1 MNNPS
6 TDFDI
11 TLKEIKYLSPRVS
24 YGIEIIFVINGEI
37 TVETDSRIYVLKE
50 KDVLVINRNEL
61 YQIIGK
67 SNNTVLL
74 LTISDFYI
82 DQFYDEYRKSRFEC
96 FSQEVDIGREELL
109 NNIRKLMIQ
118 LMISYSRKEES
129 YRIEIQSYL
138 CDILLNLIRGF
149 KKKGGVYEQLDT
161 DDYRLAQMIEYL
173 EKNYYQAITLEEM
186 AKKFYLSSAY
196 LSRYFKQK
204 MGMGFSRYLM
214 NIRLVV
220 SLSGYTFCL
229 IIGHFIWKRMD
240 LITTFVF
247 TGGMRNIAV
256 GVVVASTYFPPKVV
270 LPVVFG
276 MLFQQVLASQFSKVL
291 EKYQEKFFPKVE
303 LES

>member
-129 YRIEIQSYL
+129 YRIEIQVIYVIY
-138 CDILLNLIRGF
+138 C
-149 KKKGGVYEQLDT
+149 
-161 DDYRLAQMIEYL
+161 
-173 EKNYYQAITLEEM
+173 
-186 AKKFYLSSAY
+186 
-196 LSRYFKQK
+196 
-204 MGMGFSRYLM
+204 
-214 NIRLVV
+214 
-220 SLSGYTFCL
+220 
-229 IIGHFIWKRMD
+229 
-240 LITTFVF
+240 
-247 TGGMRNIAV
+247 
-256 GVVVASTYFPPKVV
+256 
-270 LPVVFG
+270 
-276 MLFQQVLASQFSKVL
+276 
-291 EKYQEKFFPKVE
+291 
-303 LES
+303 